1 MRILE
6 NKRFTLKNNNKFL
19 TMDIETFIKDVI
31 HIPYC
36 ICFYDGIKTFSY
48 YLTDFNSSKDMRIQ
62 ALTDLMIK
70 KYD

>member
-1 MRILE
+1 
-6 NKRFTLKNNNKFL
+6 
-19 TMDIETFIKDVI
+19 MDIETFIKDVI